1 MRILTYRTLLEKFN
15 QKYTKLSAAQ
25 KNLLREYINNVSNT
39 NSLKDTLKE
48 IVKGL
53 RDDLKTH
60 SKNLQDKV
68 VKIKMNE
75 AIKSIDKFCGVN
87 DKSNVVKDEYVIQ
100 TMRYLELLKEL
111 KKSGNKDKKVI

>member
-1 MRILTYRTLLEKFN
+1 MKDM
-15 QKYTKLSAAQ
+15 AQ
-25 KNLLREYINNVSNT
+25 VLH
-39 NSLKDTLKE
+39 SLKDTLKE

-53 RDDLKTH
+53 KEDLKTH

-75 AIKSIDKFCGVN
+75 AIKSIDKFCGMTN
-87 DKSNVVKDEYVIQ
+87 KSNIVKDSHVLQ

-111 KKSGNKDKKVI
+111 KKSANKNKKTL